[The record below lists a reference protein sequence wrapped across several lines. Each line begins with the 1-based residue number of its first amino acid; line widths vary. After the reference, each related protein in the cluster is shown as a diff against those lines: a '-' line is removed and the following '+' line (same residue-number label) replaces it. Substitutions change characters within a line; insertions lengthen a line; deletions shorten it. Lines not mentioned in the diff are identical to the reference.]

1 MRILICG
8 VGGQGVV
15 LLARMLCETAVRSG
29 KQCLSSEFH
38 GMSRMMGSVRATVK
52 IGNYHSPEIDGVDLL
67 IGLDPGETSKYIS
80 ITTGRAVTL
89 GETDGA
95 ESFTCKSDFPNT
107 FMLGVVCRVLS
118 LQPRVAKAVIRGFGK
133 MVDENI
139 LSFEEG
145 YGYEA

>member
-29 KQCLSSEFH
+29 RRCLLSEFH

-52 IGNYHSPEIDGVDLL
+52 IGDYHSPEIDGVDLL
-67 IGLDPGETSKYIS
+67 IGLDPGETSKYLNL
-80 ITTGRAVTL
+80 TTGRAVTL
-89 GETDGA
+89 GETSGA
-95 ESFTCKSDFPNT
+95 KSLTCKSNFPNT
-107 FMLGVVCRVLS
+107 FMLGVVCRILG
-118 LQPRVAKAVIRGFGK
+118 LQPRVAKAVIKEFGK

-139 LSFEEG
+139 SSFEEG
-145 YGYEA
+145 YNHEA